1 MRIIYILLFLIL
13 ISCNNTSN
21 KVEEKLENPIVSVE
35 SEQKDDKHPENINYL
50 ESNPNTLSD
59 FKLVGYDIEKAY
71 KLGSKIIVTGYDKKT
86 NPDANEDWGDQLLLL
101 NTKNEILFKSKGVGD
116 VYLFEPHFYKNETND
131 KIIIVCQLA
140 YEYFFGGEAFLYEN
154 GQVEYIGN
162 IDIEGK
168 YEQTN
173 LIDILQ
179 LNERNNE
186 IFFTF
191 NSDSITY
198 KPSNDAVILKNTTI
212 RYEYKNKILKLIM

>member
-50 ESNPNTLSD
+50 EFNPNTLSD